1 MKRHIQA
8 DNAFIKWME
17 AMSKN
22 VVHIADAWYA
32 AVKWADSHPHWISVE
47 DELPK
52 DGAHVVTINKV
63 GLKEVRHFYHDKW
76 FSSFGNEY
84 GDVTHW
90 MPIPQPPV
98 VSKSENIGKKGSE
111 QIIGTAEHIK
121 TALDVMDKKWG
132 EK

>member
-1 MKRHIQA
+1 MTRQEKKEELIGLFA
-8 DNAFIKWME
+8 VGAIFIGDLIDE
-17 AMSKN
+17 C
-22 VVHIADAWYA
+22 IDFGQQQ
-32 AVKWADSHPHWISVE
+32 PCWISVE

-52 DGAHVVTINKV
+52 DDAYVVTINKV

-98 VSKSENIGKKGSE
+98 VSKSENIGKKGGE

-121 TALDVMDKKWG
+121 VALDVLDKKGG
-132 EK
+132 EE

>member
-1 MKRHIQA
+1 MTREEKKEELIGLFCTGA
-8 DNAFIKWME
+8 IFIGDLIDE
-17 AMSKN
+17 C
-22 VVHIADAWYA
+22 IGYGQQ
-32 AVKWADSHPHWISVE
+32 HPQWISVK

-52 DGAHVVTINKV
+52 DGAYVVTINKV

-98 VSKSENIGKKGSE
+98 VSKSGNAH
-111 QIIGTAEHIK
+111 IIGTAEHIK
-121 TALDVMDKKWG
+121 TALDVMDKKGG
-132 EK
+132 EE

>member
-1 MKRHIQA
+1 MTREEKKEELIGLFCTGA
-8 DNAFIKWME
+8 IFIGDLIDE
-17 AMSKN
+17 C
-22 VVHIADAWYA
+22 IEYGQQ
-32 AVKWADSHPHWISVE
+32 HPHWISVE

-52 DGAHVVTINKV
+52 DGAYVVTINKV

-98 VSKSENIGKKGSE
+98 VSKSENAHIIGTKEHIKVALDVLDKKGSE
-111 QIIGTAEHIK
+111 Q
-121 TALDVMDKKWG
+121 
-132 EK
+132 

>member
-1 MKRHIQA
+1 MTREEKKEELIGLFCTGA
-8 DNAFIKWME
+8 IFIGDLIDE
-17 AMSKN
+17 C
-22 VVHIADAWYA
+22 IEYGQQ
-32 AVKWADSHPHWISVE
+32 HPQWISVK

-52 DGAHVVTINKV
+52 DGAYVVTINKV

-98 VSKSENIGKKGSE
+98 VSKSGNAH
-111 QIIGTAEHIK
+111 IIGTAEHIK
-121 TALDVMDKKWG
+121 TALDVMDKKGG
-132 EK
+132 EE